1 MATIQAQDYLNNTK
15 WVKRISEM
23 YDDTDTD
30 KNGYISNTDIL
41 KFADNL
47 AKETDCPEMITKL
60 REVMLEWA
68 AAMGLEE
75 GVKANKQQFLKMV
88 AEMAVS
94 ENAKVKRG
102 EKTLLYKLDNALF
115 DVVDAN
121 HDGTITLNEFKVVM
135 KAYNYDEEL
144 SEASFAAMDKNKNG
158 KIERDE
164 FIETEFKFWFSLD
177 EPDILRILGDKFE

>member
-15 WVKRISEM
+15 WVKRISEI
-23 YDDTDTD
+23 YDNTDTD
-30 KNGYISNTDIL
+30 KNGHISNADIL

-47 AKETDCPEMITKL
+47 AKETDRPEMITKL

-88 AEMAVS
+88 AAMAVS

-102 EKTLLYKLDNALF
+102 EKSLLYKFYNALF
-115 DVVDAN
+115 DVVDVN
-121 HDGTITLNEFKVVM
+121 HNGTITLNEFKVVM
-135 KAYNYDEEL
+135 KAYNYDEEM

-177 EPDILRILGDKFE
+177 EPDVLRILGDKFE